1 MLAPVTHILSYT
13 SIRRERLL
21 PVPGRVLVRKGQI
34 ISATDVIA
42 EGNLNPKHLILDI
55 VRGLGLPIEKAEGQI
70 HCQVGSNIIAGD
82 VLAGPVGLTRRVV
95 RTPVNGQV
103 ALIHDGRIFI
113 QIEGQD
119 FQLQAGLPGEVQE
132 LIPDRGVIIQATG
145 ALLQG
150 VWGNGQIQTGSLRL
164 RISSPEQELD
174 AEMLDDA
181 VRECVIV
188 GGFCRDDKVISDA
201 TKLPVRGMVLASI
214 PVDLISQAIK
224 APFPLIVVE
233 GFGKR
238 AMNSVAFDLLAKYE
252 NQEVSVNAE
261 TWDRYRGVRPEMVIP
276 LTTATIPPGPCETTT
291 FTPGQTVRIT
301 QLLEVGRIGSLVSL
315 VGLVSL
321 PDGQRAQAAKIRLDA
336 ETEIMVPL
344 SNLEVIT

>member
-1 MLAPVTHILSYT
+1 MLAPVTHILANT
-13 SIRRERLL
+13 LIRRERLL
-21 PVPGRVLVRKGQI
+21 PVPGRVLVRKGQL
-34 ISATDVIA
+34 ISATDVVA
-42 EGNLNPKHLILDI
+42 EGNPHPKHLILDI

-70 HCQVGSNIIAGD
+70 HFQVGSKIKAGD
-82 VLAGPVGLTRRVV
+82 VLAGPVGATRRVV
-95 RTPVNGQV
+95 RTPINGQV
-103 ALIHDGRIFI
+103 ALIHDGRIFV

-119 FQLQAGLPGEVQE
+119 FQLQAGLPGEVEE
-132 LIPDRGVIIQATG
+132 LIPDRGVIIQAIG

-164 RISSPEQELD
+164 RISSPEQELV
-174 AEMLDDA
+174 AEMLDDT
-181 VRECVIV
+181 VRECVVV
-188 GGFCRDDKVISDA
+188 GGFCRDDRVISTA
-201 TKLPVRGMVLASI
+201 SRLSVKGMLLASI
-214 PVDLISQAIK
+214 SVDLTSQTSK
-224 APFPLIVVE
+224 VPFPLIVAE

-252 NQEVSVNAE
+252 NQEVSLNAE

-276 LTTATIPPGPCETTT
+276 LTTATIPPAPCETTT
-291 FTPGQTVRIT
+291 FTPGQTVRTT
-301 QLLEVGRIGSLVSL
+301 QTLESGRIGSLVSL
-315 VGLVSL
+315 LGFVSF